1 MQDMRECGEEDKA
14 ALGCKREGYSCA
26 EGPKRKELS

>member
-1 MQDMRECGEEDKA
+1 MEDTGECGEEDKA
-14 ALGCKREGYSCA
+14 DLGCKREGYICP